1 MNNGFFD
8 KNIELVFRK
17 KALSIAIKMTPKRD
31 LK

>member
-8 KNIELVFRK
+8 KKIELKFRK
-17 KALSIAIKMTPKRD
+17 KALSIAIKMTPKDD